1 MNNKDIRTK
10 EYLGIARLMEFE
22 IDQWI
27 AIINKE
33 EISYETYKEC
43 LDICMKIDDTSTFCK
58 LVENYPEHSERH
70 EKEMESELEEVKLSE
85 EESNII
91 WKKILEDIQK
101 IKD

>member
-43 LDICMKIDDTSTFCK
+43 LDICMKIDDVSTFCK
-58 LVENYPEHSERH
+58 LVENYPEHSKRY
-70 EKEMESELEEVKLSE
+70 EEEILDETKDIKLTE

-91 WKKILEDIQK
+91 WNRIQEDIRK
-101 IKD
+101 LKE